1 MPPPDV
7 AGLKIPC
14 STPQILQV
22 ELDVLATALSLP
34 EREDTWE
41 KMEKGIVRFTGVSR
55 GGGYKHVDLF
65 VRGVGNKG
73 VGLRIVDCMM
83 SDRGRLSGVST
94 DLLQAM
100 APRLASHF
108 GPLVLLY
115 LPPLIRLLAR
125 PNKVFFK
132 RAEKCLSAII
142 LHCPLPTILIHLSHG
157 LDDRSDQ
164 CKRASAIG
172 IESAMTQWDSH
183 RWSEKDLDLLEL
195 CVRKMA
201 TDRDGEVRKTARRVW
216 GLFSELWSERVE
228 DFMTPLTP
236 TIRRYLDIPTNGAA
250 SKPKPRPG
258 LRPRLQAAQAEAE
271 SSTRRNGSV
280 PPAHGVGAPR
290 TRSTSRGFTGERRQR
305 VASGSVAEGSGPGL
319 PRSASHS
326 LLSHASSSSSLSMSE
341 SSRHRVLSKPS
352 RPGQYAREGELSNST
367 RRMAAPSRTA
377 SQTSDRTDD
386 EPRQT
391 RSASASRPAM
401 RPLRQAVSAESMTYA
416 SSSAAGT
423 TPDPASQ
430 PPSSSKS
437 TVKDRVNELEK
448 KVEANGTPT
457 AYRQSPSKLD
467 LARAAAI
474 PLPED
479 SPLASKSS
487 LPPARP
493 QLPESPSFAMLLNRQ
508 LNSNDV
514 HEMPTLLDLSMTDMT
529 IIAHSVTPGPAPR
542 AQLSQPLKEVAPS
555 PGSVAHLIGRFS
567 NSSSETPSKSTPTR
581 SGSSPLSA
589 TEPTPTSRTA
599 SKSSPLSAEPPGSSA
614 STPSQRRI
622 SPLPRRS
629 STVIPSPD
637 EDDSPNRSLKRKGS
651 DIELSFTESTP
662 VPRAKAAPRFSQPLI
677 AFGETPTRRQSIRPF
692 VFGDNHAGFFDDL
705 MDIQSGAGDE
715 DEIVHEGFT
724 QLIEGLVVD
733 TDEPPSFE
741 DFLAT
746 LVPAAAPPALEPEAM
761 GEIADLLDLGNY
773 SVSTEGDPGS
783 VEVNRSDETTG
794 PEDGDMDQTVIVRRD
809 EASDNG
815 AGDADVTAVLVTA
828 EESDPRDPDMP
839 VVAPSRATEDP
850 TPPVQAAPVLV
861 AQAQA
866 TDASPSPPAPKSD
879 VSFEIDALALSMAA
893 TTLQSPAP
901 QHIGSPQSISNVA
914 ETISPHREPTAP
926 ATPATPAAVEIV
938 DLAPMGAITTPA
950 KPSPAKFTSATPAN
964 IPVEEA
970 TSVIS
975 TPVGRKAV
983 QDGEQP
989 VEQPVMQLDER
1000 PKIPSEGQPGETL
1013 QETSSEKPQG
1023 TAVERRLENP
1033 DAAVLELFPATTV
1046 TSAIAEPVVAPQ
1058 ALGIEPH
1065 ESVPIVE
1072 AEKSTVP
1079 ADAPV
1084 LAPFTQPAPH
1094 PVDAPAR
1101 AHGHMRS
1108 TTAPMKPTHTSARL
1122 GPPSKTTRPAPAEK
1136 KSFKPVSRLGMT
1148 DSGKSAPAPA
1158 RLAMATKASHAKAA
1172 AAPAPTAGR
1181 KAPPAPTGKA
1191 SSAPSSMVP
1200 SRGPSRPAS
1209 RQVSRAASPLLEQGH
1224 STLAQSTASS
1234 STIASKP
1241 PKTATKPISNLLKPT
1256 AAAAARA
1263 AATAVMKEKEPAKEV
1278 KPNRPPP
1285 AMSSWPPT
1293 QRAVLSSRPPGGL
1306 FAPTAASRAR
1316 AEAALPPSKRQ
1327 RVKLKAPMESFK
1339 PGRCRPNLS
1348 KAAAL
1353 GSAQPRSLRD
1363 IRTKKGEKG
1372 EKVETFPLPGPRLA
1386 PSTSEMPVEVPVAPV
1401 IEQTAPSLNVPPP
1414 QDETEIGIAQTPT
1427 TLSPLA
1433 HSEALSPA
1441 SSRHTDR
1448 SYDSSKSSPRK
1459 MRPSPS
1465 RPLDP
1470 VLTPLHHT
1478 LSGLSDTVN
1487 PTRSGN
1493 VAGND
1498 SPATVHARRI
1508 SGIPSSVQRSTSTSR
1523 ARNRGDEHN
1532 VVSEEEEEHPEKEGV
1547 TNVVRHDVSTPQ
1559 GKASSLLAKLSVER
1573 RVLTPRD
1580 GNTD

>member
-1 MPPPDV
+1 MPPPDA

-22 ELDVLATALSLP
+22 ELDVLATALGPP

-41 KMEKGIVRFTGVSR
+41 KMEKGIIRFTGVSR
-55 GGGYKHVDLF
+55 GGGYKHIDLF

-108 GPLVLLY
+108 GPLVPLY
-115 LPPLIRLLAR
+115 LPPLVRLLAR

-132 RAEKCLSAII
+132 RAEKCLATII
-142 LHCPLPTILIHLSHG
+142 LHCPLPTILIYLSHG

-172 IESAMTQWDSH
+172 IESAMIQWDCH

-236 TIRRYLDIPTNGAA
+236 TIRRYLDIPTDGVA
-250 SKPKPRPG
+250 SKAKPRPG

-271 SSTRRNGSV
+271 SSTRGNGSV

-305 VASGSVAEGSGPGL
+305 VASGSVAEGSSSGL
-319 PRSASHS
+319 PRSASHN
-326 LLSHASSSSSLSMSE
+326 LLSHASSSSSLSKSE

-352 RPGQYAREGELSNST
+352 RPGQYAKEGELSNST

-377 SQTSDRTDD
+377 SQASNRTDD

-401 RPLRQAVSAESMTYA
+401 RPLRQAVSAESMTHA
-416 SSSAAGT
+416 SSSAADT

-437 TVKDRVNELEK
+437 TVKERVNELEK

-487 LPPARP
+487 LPSTRP

-514 HEMPTLLDLSMTDMT
+514 HEMPTLLDLSMADMT

-567 NSSSETPSKSTPTR
+567 NSSSETLSKSTPTR

-589 TEPTPTSRTA
+589 TESTPTSRTA
-599 SKSSPLSAEPPGSSA
+599 SKSSPLSAEPPPDSSA

-629 STVIPSPD
+629 STFIPSPD
-637 EDDSPNRSLKRKGS
+637 EDDSPNHSLKRKGS

-662 VPRAKAAPRFSQPLI
+662 VPRAKVAPRFSQPLI

-692 VFGDNHAGFFDDL
+692 VFGANHAGFFDDL
-705 MDIQSGAGDE
+705 MDIQSGEGDE
-715 DEIVHEGFT
+715 DEIVYEGFT

-733 TDEPPSFE
+733 TDEPASFE

-761 GEIADLLDLGNY
+761 GETPDLLDLGNY
-773 SVSTEGDPGS
+773 SVTTEGGPGS
-783 VEVNRSDETTG
+783 VEENRSVEPTG
-794 PEDGDMDQTVIVRRD
+794 PEDEDLDQTVIVRRE
-809 EASDNG
+809 EAPDNG
-815 AGDADVTAVLVTA
+815 AGDADVTAVFVTT
-828 EESDPRDPDMP
+828 EESDSRDQDVA
-839 VVAPSRATEDP
+839 VVAPPRPTEDP

-866 TDASPSPPAPKSD
+866 PDGSPTPAPKSEL
-879 VSFEIDALALSMAA
+879 SFEIHALALSMAA
-893 TTLQSPAP
+893 TALQSPAP

-914 ETISPHREPTAP
+914 ETISPHWEPTAP
-926 ATPATPAAVEIV
+926 ATSATWAAVEIV
-938 DLAPMGAITTPA
+938 DLAPMGTITTPA
-950 KPSPAKFTSATPAN
+950 KPSPARFTSATPGT

-989 VEQPVMQLDER
+989 VERPVMQLEER
-1000 PKIPSEGQPGETL
+1000 PKIPSEGQPCETL
-1013 QETSSEKPQG
+1013 QETSREKPQG

-1033 DAAVLELFPATTV
+1033 DATVLELFLATMA

-1058 ALGIEPH
+1058 AAGIEPH
-1065 ESVPIVE
+1065 KSVPIAE
-1072 AEKSTVP
+1072 AEKPTTP

-1084 LAPFTQPAPH
+1084 LAPVTQPAPH
-1094 PVDAPAR
+1094 PAHAPDRAR
-1101 AHGHMRS
+1101 GHMRS

-1122 GPPSKTTRPAPAEK
+1122 GPPSKTARPTPAEK

-1158 RLAMATKASHAKAA
+1158 RLAMATKASNAKAA
-1172 AAPAPTAGR
+1172 AAPAPTAAR
-1181 KAPPAPTGKA
+1181 KAPPAPTGKT
-1191 SSAPSSMVP
+1191 SSAPSSMAP
-1200 SRGPSRPAS
+1200 SRGPSRPPS
-1209 RQVSRAASPLLEQGH
+1209 RQLSRAASPLLEQGH
-1224 STLAQSTASS
+1224 STLAQSMASS

-1263 AATAVMKEKEPAKEV
+1263 AATAVMKEKELAKEV

-1285 AMSSWPPT
+1285 AMSSRPPT
-1293 QRAVLSSRPPGGL
+1293 QRAVSSSRPAGGL
-1306 FAPTAASRAR
+1306 FAPTVASRAR

-1339 PGRCRPNLS
+1339 PGRGRSNLS

-1353 GSAQPRSLRD
+1353 GSVQPRSFRD

-1386 PSTSEMPVEVPVAPV
+1386 SSTSEMPVEVPVAPV
-1401 IEQTAPSLNVPPP
+1401 VEQTAPSLNVPPP

-1478 LSGLSDTVN
+1478 PSGLSDTAN

-1493 VAGND
+1493 VSRND

-1508 SGIPSSVQRSTSTSR
+1508 SGIPSSVERLTSTSR
-1523 ARNRGDEHN
+1523 ERNRGDEHN
-1532 VVSEEEEEHPEKEGV
+1532 VVSEEEEEHVEKEGV

-1559 GKASSLLAKLSVER
+1559 GKASSLLAKLSTER
-1573 RVLTPRD
+1573 RVLTARD